1 MWTFRRIFWFEQG
14 EAREIAAKLAAL
26 KWDDTFCEAN
36 VMATLVLGLAFAFL
50 ASWWYGLLFLWG
62 VKEAV
67 QALNMKGFFDRLQG
81 GNLEGTCPAEARA
94 IEMRPHL
101 VAMPA
106 CLDTR
111 TEWIAWRSRSNI

>member
-14 EAREIAAKLAAL
+14 EAREIGAKLAAL

-36 VMATLVLGLAFAFL
+36 VLATLVLGLAFAFL
-50 ASWWYGLLFLWG
+50 ASWWYGLLYLWG

-81 GNLEGTCPAEARA
+81 GEPRRYVSSGG
-94 IEMRPHL
+94 
-101 VAMPA
+101 
-106 CLDTR
+106 
-111 TEWIAWRSRSNI
+111 